1 MGHLLNSDHS
11 DEYLTAVRNGT
22 LPLGLDIGCRLD
34 DYVRFKFGTFN
45 LIMGQANVGK
55 TDWIIWYMVALTV
68 KHKINWLIFSS
79 ENSVG
84 SLKRKILQ
92 FWTGK
97 DLNKLTDEEYNKAN
111 FKMNMFFKFID
122 TEKLYTAQD
131 LLDIFEENKDQFDGA
146 IIDPYN
152 SLIIPS
158 MVNQHTYDY
167 EIASK
172 MRLFCK
178 KNNKTVYILAHA
190 VTESLR
196 KTHAKDHRYAGFPQP
211 PNEADI
217 EGGGKWANRADD
229 FIVIHRY
236 KAHESEWMMTHVHV
250 KKVKETETGGKPTFL
265 DEPVICFRY
274 YNSFTVHQ
282 VDPIANVEIQQKPL
296 PVNKS
301 FYEVERDLDFD
312 NPPVG
317 DLPF

>member
-1 MGHLLNSDHS
+1 MAHLHNPTYAD
-11 DEYLTAVRNGT
+11 DYLKSVRNGT
-22 LPLGLDIGCRLD
+22 LEQGLGIGCRLD
-34 DYVRFKFGTFN
+34 NYLRFKYGTFN

-55 TDWIIWYMVALTV
+55 TDWIMWYMVALTN

-84 SLKRKILQ
+84 SLKRKIIQ

-97 DLNKLTDEEYNKAN
+97 DLDKLSDEEFNTIN
-111 FKMNMFFKFID
+111 FKMNRYFKFINTD
-122 TEKLYTAQD
+122 SLYSAQD
-131 LLDIFEENKDQFDGA
+131 LLNIFEQHKDEFDGA

-152 SLIIPS
+152 SLTIPDKI
-158 MVNQHTYDY
+158 NQHTYDY

-172 MRLFCK
+172 IRLFCK
-178 KNNKTVYILAHA
+178 KSQKTVYIIAHA

-196 KTHAKDHRYAGFPQP
+196 RVHDKSHHYKGLPQP

-236 KAHESEWMMTHVHV
+236 KAHESEWMITHVHV

-265 DEPVICFRY
+265 DEPVHCYKY
-274 YNSFTVHQ
+274 YNSFLITQ
-282 VDPIANVEIQQKPL
+282 VDPIKDVEIVEKPL
-296 PVNKS
+296 PLNTN
-301 FYEVERDLDFD
+301 FD
-312 NPPVG
+312 NEFNA
-317 DLPF
+317 DTNQKLPF

>member
-1 MGHLLNSDHS
+1 MAHLHNSTYAD
-11 DEYLTAVRNGT
+11 DYLASVRNGT
-22 LPLGLDIGCRLD
+22 LKQGLGIGCRLD
-34 DYVRFKFGTFN
+34 SYLRFKFGTFN

-55 TDWIIWYMVALTV
+55 TDWIMWYMVALTH

-97 DLNKLTDEEYNKAN
+97 DLDKLSEDEYNRAN
-111 FKMNMFFKFID
+111 FKMNQYFKFID
-122 TEKLYTAQD
+122 TDQLYTAQD
-131 LLDIFEENKDQFDGA
+131 LLDIFDQNKDQYDAA

-152 SLIIPS
+152 SLVIPTT
-158 MVNQHTYDY
+158 VNQHTYDY

-172 MRLFCK
+172 IRLFCK
-178 KNNKTVYILAHA
+178 RNNKTVYILAHA

-196 KTHAKDHRYAGFPQP
+196 KTHSKDHPYAGLPQP

-236 KAHESEWMMTHVHV
+236 KAHESQWMITHVHV

-265 DEPVICFRY
+265 DEPVHCYKYF
-274 YNSFTVHQ
+274 NTFTINQ
-282 VDPIANVEIQQKPL
+282 VDPIASVEVVAKPL
-296 PVNKS
+296 PVNKN
-301 FYEVERDLDFD
+301 FYDTEPDF
-312 NPPVG
+312 NNEPPIE
-317 DLPF
+317 LPF

>member
-1 MGHLLNSDHS
+1 MAHLHKSTYAD
-11 DEYLTAVRNGT
+11 DYLASVRNGT
-22 LPLGLDIGCRLD
+22 LKQGLGIGCRLD
-34 DYVRFKFGTFN
+34 SYLRFKFGTFN

-55 TDWIIWYMVALTV
+55 TDWIMWYMVALTHQ
-68 KHKINWLIFSS
+68 HKINWLIFSS

-97 DLNKLTDEEYNKAN
+97 DLDKLSDEEYNRAN
-111 FKMNMFFKFID
+111 FKMNQYFKFID
-122 TEKLYTAQD
+122 TDQLYTAQD
-131 LLDIFEENKDQFDGA
+131 LLDIFEQNKDQYDAA

-152 SLIIPS
+152 SLVIPP

-172 MRLFCK
+172 IRLFCK
-178 KNNKTVYILAHA
+178 RNNKTVYILAHA

-196 KTHAKDHRYAGFPQP
+196 KTHAKDHPYAGLPQP

-236 KAHESEWMMTHVHV
+236 KAHESQWMITHVHV

-265 DEPVICFRY
+265 DEPVHCYKYF
-274 YNSFTVHQ
+274 NTFTINQ
-282 VDPIANVEIQQKPL
+282 VDPIASVEVVAKPL
-296 PVNKS
+296 PINKN
-301 FYEVERDLDFD
+301 FYDTEPDF
-312 NPPVG
+312 NNEEPTQ
-317 DLPF
+317 LPF

>member
-1 MGHLLNSDHS
+1 MGQILNSTHAD
-11 DEYLTAVRNGT
+11 DYLKSVRNGT
-22 LPLGLDIGCRLD
+22 LKQGLGIGCHLD
-34 DYVRFKFGTFN
+34 NYLCFKFGSFN

-68 KHKINWLIFSS
+68 KHKINWLVFSS

-92 FWTGK
+92 FLTGK
-97 DLNKLTDEEYNKAN
+97 DLDKLSDEEYNKAN

-122 TEKLYTAQD
+122 TDQLYTAED
-131 LLDIFEENKDQFDGA
+131 LLNIFTENKDQFDGA

-152 SLIIPS
+152 SLVIPP

-172 MRLFCK
+172 IRLFCK

-196 KTHAKDHRYAGFPQP
+196 KTHAKDHRYAGLPMP

-236 KAHESEWMMTHVHV
+236 KSHESEWMMTHVHV

-265 DEPVICFRY
+265 DEPVICFKY

-282 VDPIANVEIQQKPL
+282 VDPIANVEITPKPL
-296 PVNKS
+296 PLNKS
-301 FYEVERDLDFD
+301 FYEVEKDVEFNND
-312 NPPVG
+312 PTKE
-317 DLPF
+317 LPF